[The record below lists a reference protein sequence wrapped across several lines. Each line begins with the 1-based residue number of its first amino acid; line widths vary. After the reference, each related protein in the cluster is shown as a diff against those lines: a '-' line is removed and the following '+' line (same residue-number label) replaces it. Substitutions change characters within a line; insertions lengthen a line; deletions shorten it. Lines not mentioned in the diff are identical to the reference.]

1 MQPYFFPYLG
11 YFQLIAASDTFVL
24 HDDVQYIKHGWVNR
38 NQILLRGGTRMI
50 TFPVRKD
57 SHSLPINARQYVSD
71 VQARKDILNL
81 IRTAYVQAPC
91 FANVFPLVEQALMFD
106 DHNVARFNENLIRRI
121 TAFIGIDRRIIVS
134 SGMDK
139 NNALAGEAR
148 VIDICKAL
156 GASTYINPI
165 GGTTLYDHDHFEAV
179 GIRLRFL
186 KSSNTPYRQGNQPWM
201 PSMSIIDVL
210 MYNTREVVHNL
221 LDAYTMSSAAEIQ
234 AVQPSV

>member
-38 NQILLRGGTRMI
+38 NQILLRGSARMI

-71 VQARKDILNL
+71 VQARKDLLNL
-81 IRTAYVQAPC
+81 IRTAYTQTPR
-91 FANVFPLVEQALMFD
+91 FNDVFPLVEQVLMFD
-106 DHNVARFNENLIRRI
+106 DLNVARFNENLIRRI
-121 TAFIGIDRRIIVS
+121 SAFIGIDRRIIVS
-134 SGMDK
+134 SEMDK
-139 NNALAGEAR
+139 NNTLTGEAR
-148 VIDICKAL
+148 VIAICKGL

-165 GGTTLYDHDHFEAV
+165 GGTALYAHDHFEAI
-179 GIRLRFL
+179 GIQLRFL
-186 KSSNTPYRQGNQPWM
+186 RGRNILYRQGDQPWI

-210 MYNTREVVHNL
+210 MYNTKEKVSSL
-221 LDAYTMSSAAEIQ
+221 LNACTISSAAEIQ
-234 AVQPSV
+234 TAQSST